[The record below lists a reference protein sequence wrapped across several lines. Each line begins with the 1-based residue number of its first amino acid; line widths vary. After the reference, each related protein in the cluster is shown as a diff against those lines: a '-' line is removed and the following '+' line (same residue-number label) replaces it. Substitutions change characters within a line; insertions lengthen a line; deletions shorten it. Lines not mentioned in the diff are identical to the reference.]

1 MHGTKIAIILITQ
14 KRGKEEKVSYVKK
27 KKEIEVHCGMPSISF
42 PSLNPSIKF
51 RILLKV
57 AIIHIPKHGKLI

>member
-14 KRGKEEKVSYVKK
+14 KRGKEEKVNYVKK
-27 KKEIEVHCGMPSISF
+27 KKETEVRCGMPSISF
-42 PSLNPSIKF
+42 LSLNPSITF

-57 AIIHIPKHGKLI
+57 ATIHIPNHGKLI